1 MVLPKSCLDKELT
14 MFDNKIVLTGVK
26 PTGTP
31 HLGNYLGAIKPA
43 IRLGNEAVAHGGK
56 HYMFIADYH
65 AINAEKDPVVLSQK
79 LKEIACIYLAG
90 GLNPE
95 HSVFY
100 RQSDIPEIHEITTIL
115 YAYTPKG
122 FMNKAHA
129 YKACVDKNRAA
140 SKPDDDGINM
150 GLYTYPTLMATDILA
165 FNSDI
170 VPVGK
175 DQVQHVEIA
184 RDIAG
189 AINAHY
195 GKELLHLPT
204 YYTDTNVAVI
214 PGVDGRKMSKS
225 YGNVIPLFE
234 DDKSIKKAVFS
245 IKTDSRPMEEP
256 KDPDEIL
263 VYEIYKAVASPEQL
277 KEMADGLR
285 QGKLGYGHVKNMLLD
300 AVIDEVKDA
309 REKYN
314 YYMAHYNEVE
324 EMLLHGAEKARPV
337 AKETLK
343 RLKDAVF
350 GR

>member
-1 MVLPKSCLDKELT
+1 
-14 MFDNKIVLTGVK
+14 MFEGKTILTGVK

-43 IRLGNEAVAHGGK
+43 IQLGHQAIANGGR

-65 AINAEKDPVVLSQK
+65 AINAEKDPAVLNQK
-79 LKEIACIYLAG
+79 MKEIACIYLAG
-90 GLNPE
+90 GLDPKQ
-95 HSVFY
+95 SIFY
-100 RQSDIPEIHEITTIL
+100 RQSDIPEIPEITTIL

-129 YKACVDKNRAA
+129 YKAAVDKNREAG
-140 SKPDDDGINM
+140 KPDDDGINM
-150 GLYTYPTLMATDILA
+150 GLYTYPTLMAADILA
-165 FNSDI
+165 YDSDI

-204 YYTDTNVAVI
+204 YYIDDHVAVV
-214 PGVDGRKMSKS
+214 PGIDGRKMSKS

-234 DDKSIKKAVFS
+234 DDKAIKKAIFS

-256 KDPDEIL
+256 KDPEEIL
-263 VYEIYKAVASPEQL
+263 VYEIYKSIATPEQL
-277 KEMADGLR
+277 QGMGDGLR
-285 QGKLGYGHVKNMLLD
+285 QGKLGYGHIKNMLLD
-300 AVIDEVKDA
+300 AVVNEIKEA

-314 YYMAHYNEVE
+314 YYMANFSEVE
-324 EMLLHGAEKARPV
+324 EMLTEGAAKARP
-337 AKETLK
+337 AAQATLK

-350 GR
+350 GK

>member
-1 MVLPKSCLDKELT
+1 
-14 MFDNKIVLTGVK
+14 MFDKKTVLTGVK

-31 HLGNYLGAIKPA
+31 HLGNYLGAIMPA
-43 IRLGNEAVAHGGK
+43 IKMGNKAEN

-65 AINAEKDPVVLSQK
+65 AINAEKDPLILNQK
-79 LKEIACIYLAG
+79 IKEVACTYLAL
-90 GLNPE
+90 GLNPN

-100 RQSDIPEIHEITTIL
+100 RQSDIPEITEITTIL

-129 YKACVDKNRAA
+129 YKACVDKNREAG
-140 SKPDDDGINM
+140 KPDDDGINM
-150 GLYTYPTLMATDILA
+150 GLYTYPTLMASDILS
-165 FNSDI
+165 FDTDI

-195 GKELLHLPT
+195 GKELLHLPE
-204 YYTDTNVAVI
+204 YYLAENVAIV

-225 YGNVIPLFE
+225 YGNIIPLFD
-234 DDKSIKKAVFS
+234 DDKTIKKAVFS
-245 IKTDSRPMEEP
+245 VVTDSRPLEEP
-256 KDPDEIL
+256 KEPNSVM
-263 VYEIYKAVASPEQL
+263 VYEIYKAIATPEQL
-277 KEMADGLR
+277 KEMADGLCEGR
-285 QGKLGYGHVKNMLLD
+285 LGYGHVKNMLLD
-300 AVIDEVKDA
+300 AIINEIKEP

-314 YYMAHYNEVE
+314 YYMAHFDEVE
-324 EMLLHGAEKARPV
+324 AMLQEGAQKARPV
-337 AKETLK
+337 AQRTLK

-350 GR
+350 GK

>member
-1 MVLPKSCLDKELT
+1 
-14 MFDNKIVLTGVK
+14 MFEGKTILTGVK

-43 IRLGNEAVAHGGK
+43 IKLGHEALASNGQ

-65 AINAEKDPVVLSQK
+65 AINAEKNPAILAEK
-79 LKEIACIYLAG
+79 LKEIACIYLAS
-90 GLNPE
+90 GLDPKK
-95 HSVFY
+95 SVFY
-100 RQSDIPEIHEITTIL
+100 RQSDIPEIPEITTIL

-129 YKACVDKNRAA
+129 YKASVDKNREAGK
-140 SKPDDDGINM
+140 SDDDGINM
-150 GLYTYPTLMATDILA
+150 GLYTYPTLMAADILSYDA
-165 FNSDI
+165 DI

-195 GKELLHLPT
+195 GKDLLRLPT
-204 YYTDTNVAVI
+204 YRFDEQVAVV
-214 PGVDGRKMSKS
+214 PGIDGRKMSKS
-225 YGNVIPLFE
+225 YGNVIPLFD
-234 DDKSIKKAVFS
+234 DDKAIKKAIFS

-256 KDPDEIL
+256 KNPDEIL
-263 VYEIYKAVASPEQL
+263 VYEIYKSIATPQQL
-277 KEMADGLR
+277 QEMGDGLR
-285 QGKLGYGHVKNMLLD
+285 EGKLGYGHIKNMLLE
-300 AVIDEVKDA
+300 AVLNEVREA

-314 YYMAHYNEVE
+314 YYMAHFAEVE
-324 EMLLHGAEKARPV
+324 AMLQEGAMKARPV
-337 AKETLK
+337 AQATLK

>member
-1 MVLPKSCLDKELT
+1 MFEDKT
-14 MFDNKIVLTGVK
+14 VLTGVK

-31 HLGNYLGAIKPA
+31 HLGNYMAVISPAIKIGSTA
-43 IRLGNEAVAHGGK
+43 KN

-65 AINAEKDPVVLSQK
+65 AINAEKDPAVLRQK
-79 LKEIACIYLAG
+79 CQEIACGYLAC
-90 GLNPE
+90 GLNPD

-100 RQSDIPEIHEITTIL
+100 RQSDVPEILEFTTIL

-129 YKACVDKNRAA
+129 YKAFVDKNRAA
-140 SKPDDDGINM
+140 QKPDDDGINM
-150 GLYTYPTLMATDILA
+150 GLYTYPVLMASDILS
-165 FNSDI
+165 FDTDV

-189 AINAHY
+189 IINAHY
-195 GKELLHLPT
+195 NREILHIPEYYLKE
-204 YYTDTNVAVI
+204 NIAII

-225 YGNVIPLFE
+225 YDNVIPLFA
-234 DDKSIKKAVFS
+234 DDATIKKAVYS
-245 IKTDSRPMEEP
+245 IKTDSRSLEEP
-256 KDPDEIL
+256 KDPDSVL
-263 VYEIYKAVASPEQL
+263 VYQIYKAVASDEQV
-277 KEMADGLR
+277 KEMADGLQ
-285 QGKLGYGHVKNMLLD
+285 QGKLGYGHIKAMLLE
-300 AVIDEVKDA
+300 AIVNLVKEP

-314 YYMAHYNEVE
+314 YYMAHFDEVE
-324 EMLLHGAEKARPV
+324 GMLQNGAAKARPI
-337 AKETLK
+337 ARRTLD

>member
-1 MVLPKSCLDKELT
+1 
-14 MFDNKIVLTGVK
+14 MFKGKTILTGVK

-43 IRLGNEAVAHGGK
+43 IELGKQAISQGGK

-65 AINAEKDPVVLSQK
+65 AINAEKNPTVLNQK
-79 LKEIACIYLAG
+79 MKEIACIYLAS
-90 GLNPE
+90 GLNPNE
-95 HSVFY
+95 SIFY
-100 RQSDIPEIHEITTIL
+100 RQSDIPEIPEITTIL

-129 YKACVDKNRAA
+129 YKAMVDKNRAVN
-140 SKPDDDGINM
+140 KPDDDGINM
-150 GLYTYPTLMATDILA
+150 GLYTYPTLMAADILA
-165 FNSDI
+165 YDTDV

-195 GKELLHLPT
+195 GKELLRLPE
-204 YYTDTNVAVI
+204 YYVEENVAVV

-234 DDKSIKKAVFS
+234 DDKAIKKAIFS

-256 KDPDEIL
+256 KNPDEIL
-263 VYEIYKAVASPEQL
+263 VYEIYKSIAKPDQL
-277 KEMADGLR
+277 KEMGEGLR
-285 QGKLGYGHVKNMLLD
+285 QGKLGYGHIKNMLLD
-300 AVIDEVKDA
+300 AVIAEVSQA

-314 YYMAHYNEVE
+314 YYMSHFAEVE
-324 EMLLHGAEKARPV
+324 EMLEDGAAKARPV
-337 AKETLK
+337 AKATLK

>member
-1 MVLPKSCLDKELT
+1 MFKDK
-14 MFDNKIVLTGVK
+14 KVLTGVK

-43 IRLGNEAVAHGGK
+43 IKLGQQALEADGK

-65 AINAEKDPVVLSQK
+65 AINAEKDPAALNRK
-79 LKEIACIYLAG
+79 LQEIACIYLAA
-90 GLNPE
+90 GLDPSR
-95 HSVFY
+95 SVFY
-100 RQSDIPEIHEITTIL
+100 RQSDIAEIPEITTIL

-129 YKACVDKNRAA
+129 YKAAVDKNREAG
-140 SKPDDDGINM
+140 KPDDDGINM
-150 GLYTYPTLMATDILA
+150 GLYTYPTLMAADILA
-165 FNSDI
+165 YDTDI

-195 GKELLHLPT
+195 NRPLLTLPE
-204 YYTDTNVAVI
+204 YSIDNNVALV
-214 PGVDGRKMSKS
+214 PGIDGRKMSKS

-234 DDKSIKKAVFS
+234 DDKAIKKAVYS
-245 IKTDSRPMEEP
+245 IKTDCRPMEEP
-256 KDPDEIL
+256 KNPDEIL
-263 VYEIYKAVASPEQL
+263 VYEIYKSIATPAQL
-277 KEMADGLR
+277 QEMGDGLR
-285 QGKLGYGHVKNMLLD
+285 EGKLGYGHIKNMLLD
-300 AVIDEVKDA
+300 AVIAEVKEM

-314 YYMAHYNEVE
+314 YYMAHYEEVE
-324 EMLLHGAEKARPV
+324 AMLEEGAAKARPT
-337 AKETLK
+337 AQATLK

>member
-1 MVLPKSCLDKELT
+1 
-14 MFDNKIVLTGVK
+14 MFDNKVVLTGVK

-43 IRLGNEAVAHGGK
+43 IELGKKVDK

-65 AINAEKDPVVLSQK
+65 AINAEKDPLVLNQK
-79 LKEIACIYLAG
+79 LKEIACVYLAF
-90 GLNPE
+90 GLDPN
-95 HSVFY
+95 HSIFY

-129 YKACVDKNRAA
+129 YKAAVDKNREIG
-140 SKPDDDGINM
+140 KPDDDGINM

-189 AINAHY
+189 AINAYY

-204 YYTDTNVAVI
+204 YYLAENVAVV
-214 PGVDGRKMSKS
+214 PGIDGRKMSKS

-234 DDKSIKKAVFS
+234 DDKAIKKAIFS

-256 KDPDEIL
+256 KDPEGIL
-263 VYEIYKAVASPEQL
+263 VYEIYKSIATPEQL
-277 KEMADGLR
+277 QEMGDGLR
-285 QGKLGYGHVKNMLLD
+285 QGKLGYGHIKNMLLD
-300 AVIDEVKDA
+300 AVINTVKDA
-309 REKYN
+309 REKYD
-314 YYMAHYNEVE
+314 YYMAHFDEVE
-324 EMLLHGAEKARPV
+324 AMLQQGAAKARPV
-337 AKETLK
+337 AIETLY
-343 RLKDAVF
+343 RLKEAIF
-350 GR
+350 AK

>member
-1 MVLPKSCLDKELT
+1 
-14 MFDNKIVLTGVK
+14 MFEGKTVLTGVK
-26 PTGTP
+26 PTGKP

-43 IRLGNEAVAHGGK
+43 IKLGHEALTQGGR

-65 AINAEKDPVVLSQK
+65 AINAEKDPVVLNQMM
-79 LKEIACIYLAG
+79 KEIACIYLAC
-90 GLNPE
+90 GLDA
-95 HSVFY
+95 SKSYFY
-100 RQSDIPEIHEITTIL
+100 RQSDIPEIPEITTIL

-129 YKACVDKNRAA
+129 YKAAVDRNREAG
-140 SKPDDDGINM
+140 KPDDDGINM
-150 GLYTYPTLMATDILA
+150 GLYTYPTLMAADILTYD
-165 FNSDI
+165 SDI

-195 GKELLHLPT
+195 GKELLKLPT
-204 YYTDTNVAVI
+204 YRFDENVAVVAGI
-214 PGVDGRKMSKS
+214 DGRKMSKS

-234 DDKSIKKAVFS
+234 DDKTIKKAIFS

-256 KDPDEIL
+256 KNPDEIL
-263 VYEIYKAVASPEQL
+263 VYEIYKSIATPEQL
-277 KEMADGLR
+277 KEMGDGLR
-285 QGKLGYGHVKNMLLD
+285 EGKLGYGHIKNMLLD
-300 AVIDEVKDA
+300 AVITEIKEA

-314 YYMAHYNEVE
+314 YYMAHFDEVE
-324 EMLLHGAEKARPV
+324 TMLQEGAAKARPV
-337 AKETLK
+337 AQATLK

>member
-1 MVLPKSCLDKELT
+1 
-14 MFDNKIVLTGVK
+14 MFDNKVVLTGVK

-43 IRLGNEAVAHGGK
+43 IELGKLAGK

-65 AINAEKDPVVLSQK
+65 AINAEKDPAVLSQK
-79 LKEIACIYLAG
+79 LKEIACIYLAA
-90 GLNPE
+90 GLEPE

-129 YKACVDKNRAA
+129 YKACVDKNREIG
-140 SKPDDDGINM
+140 KPDDDGINM

-165 FNSDI
+165 FNTDI

-195 GKELLHLPT
+195 GLNLLHLPT
-204 YYTDTNVAVI
+204 YHLAQNVAIV
-214 PGVDGRKMSKS
+214 PGIDGRKMSKS

-234 DDKSIKKAVFS
+234 EDKVIKKAIFS

-256 KDPDEIL
+256 KDPEGIL
-263 VYEIYKAVASPEQL
+263 VYEIYKSIATPEQL
-277 KEMADGLR
+277 QEMGDGLR
-285 QGKLGYGHVKNMLLD
+285 QGKLGYGHIKNMLLD
-300 AVIDEVKDA
+300 AVINEVKDA

-314 YYMAHYNEVE
+314 YYMSHFNEVE
-324 EMLLHGAEKARPV
+324 AMLEEGASKARPV
-337 AKETLK
+337 AQATLK

>member
-1 MVLPKSCLDKELT
+1 
-14 MFDNKIVLTGVK
+14 MFEGKTILTGVK

-43 IRLGNEAVAHGGK
+43 IQLGHQAIANGGR

-65 AINAEKDPVVLSQK
+65 AINAEKDPAVLNQK
-79 LKEIACIYLAG
+79 MKEIACIYLAG
-90 GLNPE
+90 GLDPKQ
-95 HSVFY
+95 SIFY
-100 RQSDIPEIHEITTIL
+100 RQSDIPEIPEITTIL

-129 YKACVDKNRAA
+129 YKAAVDKNREAG
-140 SKPDDDGINM
+140 KPDDDGINM
-150 GLYTYPTLMATDILA
+150 GLYPSPTLMAADILA
-165 FNSDI
+165 YDSDI

-204 YYTDTNVAVI
+204 YYIDDHVAVV
-214 PGVDGRKMSKS
+214 PGIDGRKMSKS

-234 DDKSIKKAVFS
+234 DDKAIKKAIFS

-256 KDPDEIL
+256 KDPEEIL
-263 VYEIYKAVASPEQL
+263 VYEIYKSIATPEQL
-277 KEMADGLR
+277 QEMGDGLR
-285 QGKLGYGHVKNMLLD
+285 QGKLGYGHIKNMLLD
-300 AVIDEVKDA
+300 AVVNEIKEA

-314 YYMAHYNEVE
+314 YYMANFSEVE
-324 EMLLHGAEKARPV
+324 EMLTEGAAKARP
-337 AKETLK
+337 AAQATLK

-350 GR
+350 GK

>member
-1 MVLPKSCLDKELT
+1 
-14 MFDNKIVLTGVK
+14 MFEGKTILTGVK

-43 IRLGNEAVAHGGK
+43 IQLGHQAIANGGR

-65 AINAEKDPVVLSQK
+65 AINAEKDPAVLNQK
-79 LKEIACIYLAG
+79 MKEIACIYLTG
-90 GLNPE
+90 GLDPKQ
-95 HSVFY
+95 SIFY
-100 RQSDIPEIHEITTIL
+100 RQSDIPEIPEITTIL

-129 YKACVDKNRAA
+129 YKAAVDKNREAG
-140 SKPDDDGINM
+140 KPDDDGINM
-150 GLYTYPTLMATDILA
+150 GLYTYPTLMAADILA
-165 FNSDI
+165 YDSDI

-204 YYTDTNVAVI
+204 YYIDDHVAVV
-214 PGVDGRKMSKS
+214 PGIDGRKMSKS

-234 DDKSIKKAVFS
+234 DDKAIKKAIFS

-256 KDPDEIL
+256 KDPEEIL
-263 VYEIYKAVASPEQL
+263 VYEIYKSIATPEQL
-277 KEMADGLR
+277 QEMGDGLR
-285 QGKLGYGHVKNMLLD
+285 QGKLGYGHIKNMLLD
-300 AVIDEVKDA
+300 AVVNEIKEA

-314 YYMAHYNEVE
+314 YYMANFSEVE
-324 EMLLHGAEKARPV
+324 EMLTEGATKARP
-337 AKETLK
+337 AAQATLK

-350 GR
+350 GK

>member
-1 MVLPKSCLDKELT
+1 
-14 MFDNKIVLTGVK
+14 MFEGKTILTGVK

-31 HLGNYLGAIKPA
+31 HLGNYFGAIKPA
-43 IRLGNEAVAHGGK
+43 IELGKKAGK

-65 AINAEKDPVVLSQK
+65 AINAEKDPAVLNQK

-100 RQSDIPEIHEITTIL
+100 RQSDIPEIPEITTIL

-129 YKACVDKNRAA
+129 YKAAVDKNRDAG
-140 SKPDDDGINM
+140 KPDDDGINM
-150 GLYTYPTLMATDILA
+150 GLYTYPTLMAADILT

-195 GKELLHLPT
+195 GKSLLHLPE
-204 YYTDTNVAVI
+204 YYIDEHVAVV
-214 PGVDGRKMSKS
+214 PGIDGRKMSKS

-234 DDKSIKKAVFS
+234 DDKAIKKAIFS

-256 KDPDEIL
+256 KDPEGIL
-263 VYEIYKAVASPEQL
+263 VYEIYKSIATTEQL
-277 KEMADGLR
+277 REMADGLR
-285 QGKLGYGHVKNMLLD
+285 QGKLGYGHIKNMLLD
-300 AVIDEVKDA
+300 AVVNEIKDA

-314 YYMAHYNEVE
+314 YYMAHYDEVE
-324 EMLLHGAEKARPV
+324 EMLAAGAAKARPI
-337 AKETLK
+337 AQETLK

>member
-1 MVLPKSCLDKELT
+1 MKEGKK
-14 MFDNKIVLTGVK
+14 MFEKKNVLTGVK
-26 PTGTP
+26 PTGKP

-43 IRLGNEAVAHGGK
+43 IKLGEEALAQGGK

-65 AINAEKDPVVLSQK
+65 AINAVKDPAVLNEMM
-79 LKEIACIYLAG
+79 KEIACIYLAC
-90 GLNPE
+90 GLNPKK
-95 HSVFY
+95 SYFY
-100 RQSDIPEIHEITTIL
+100 RQSDISEIPEITTIL

-129 YKACVDKNRAA
+129 YKAAVDKNREAGR
-140 SKPDDDGINM
+140 PDDDGINM
-150 GLYTYPTLMATDILA
+150 GLYTYPTLMAADILA
-165 FNSDI
+165 YDSDI

-195 GKELLHLPT
+195 GKELLKLPT
-204 YYTDTNVAVI
+204 YRFDENVAVVAGI
-214 PGVDGRKMSKS
+214 DGRKMSKS

-234 DDKSIKKAVFS
+234 DDKIIKKAIFS

-256 KDPDEIL
+256 KNPDEIL
-263 VYEIYKAVASPEQL
+263 VYEIYKSIATPEQL
-277 KEMADGLR
+277 QEMGNGLR
-285 QGKLGYGHVKNMLLD
+285 QGKLGYGHIKNMLLD
-300 AVIDEVKDA
+300 AVVNEIKEP

-314 YYMAHYNEVE
+314 YYMAHFDEVE
-324 EMLLHGAEKARPV
+324 EMLKEGAAKARPV
-337 AKETLK
+337 AQATLK

>member
-1 MVLPKSCLDKELT
+1 
-14 MFDNKIVLTGVK
+14 MFDGKTVLTGVK

-43 IRLGNEAVAHGGK
+43 IALGKKALEQGGR

-65 AINAEKDPVVLSQK
+65 AINAEKDAAVLNQK
-79 LKEIACIYLAG
+79 LKEIACIYLAA
-90 GLNPE
+90 GLDPTK
-95 HSVFY
+95 SVFY
-100 RQSDIPEIHEITTIL
+100 RQSDIPEILEITTIL

-129 YKACVDKNRAA
+129 YKAAVDKNRLVG
-140 SKPDDDGINM
+140 KPDDDGINM
-150 GLYTYPTLMATDILA
+150 GLYTYPTLMAADILS
-165 FNSDI
+165 FNTDI

-195 GKELLHLPT
+195 GKDLLHLPS
-204 YYTDTNVAVI
+204 YHVEENVAVV
-214 PGVDGRKMSKS
+214 PGIDGRKMSKS

-234 DDKSIKKAVFS
+234 DDKAIKKAVFS
-245 IKTDSRPMEEP
+245 IKTDSRPLEEP
-256 KDPDEIL
+256 KNPDEIL
-263 VYEIYKAVASPEQL
+263 VYEIYKSIATPEQL
-277 KEMADGLR
+277 QEMGAGLR
-285 QGKLGYGHVKNMLLD
+285 QGKLGYGHIKNMLLD
-300 AVIDEVKDA
+300 AVIAEIKDA

-314 YYMAHYNEVE
+314 YYMAHFNEVE
-324 EMLLHGAEKARPV
+324 DMLAQGALKARPT
-337 AKETLK
+337 AQATLK

-350 GR
+350 GRE

>member
-1 MVLPKSCLDKELT
+1 
-14 MFDNKIVLTGVK
+14 MFAGKTILTGVK

-43 IRLGNEAVAHGGK
+43 IELGKKAGK

-65 AINAEKDPVVLSQK
+65 AINAEKDPKELNQK

-90 GLNPE
+90 GLDPN
-95 HSVFY
+95 HSIFY
-100 RQSDIPEIHEITTIL
+100 RQSDIPEIPEITTIL

-129 YKACVDKNRAA
+129 YKAAVDKNRESA
-140 SKPDDDGINM
+140 KPDDDGINM
-150 GLYTYPTLMATDILA
+150 GLYTYPTLMAADILT

-195 GKELLHLPT
+195 GKELLHLPE
-204 YYTDTNVAVI
+204 YYFDEHVAVV
-214 PGVDGRKMSKS
+214 PGIDGRKMSKS

-256 KDPDEIL
+256 KDPEEIL
-263 VYEIYKAVASPEQL
+263 VYQIYKSIATDEQL

-285 QGKLGYGHVKNMLLD
+285 QGKLGYGHIKNMLLD
-300 AVIDEVKDA
+300 AVINEIKDA

-314 YYMAHYNEVE
+314 YYMAHFDEVE
-324 EMLLHGAEKARPV
+324 QMLAEGAQKARPI
-337 AKETLK
+337 AQQTLK